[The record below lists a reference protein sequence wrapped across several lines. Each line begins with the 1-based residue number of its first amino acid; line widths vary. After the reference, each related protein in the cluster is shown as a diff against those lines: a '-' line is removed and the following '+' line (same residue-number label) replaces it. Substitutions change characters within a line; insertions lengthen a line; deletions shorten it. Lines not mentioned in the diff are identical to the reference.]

1 MEYKIYKNYGSREE
15 TKPSFLLGD
24 VFYKPSIGYFREHA
38 ATLII
43 EGDKYYLDGE
53 DEEVKDLLKLKL
65 EMHNG
70 KALARPGRGFYDEEA
85 KGFVELADISTPFD
99 HPEFKSAI
107 ENSID
112 AYGYTTVPPEAL
124 NMVQVSSL
132 EEAEKLRAEYLQSEE
147 AKV

>member
-1 MEYKIYKNYGSREE
+1 MEYRIYKNYDGEKEE
-15 TKPSFLLGD
+15 RPSFSLGQ
-24 VFYKPSIGYFREHA
+24 VFYEPDIDCYTEHA

-43 EGDKYYLDGE
+43 EGDKYHLEGG

-70 KALARPGRGFYDEEA
+70 KALARPGKGFYDEEA
-85 KGFVELADISTPFD
+85 RVFVELADISTPFD

-107 ENSID
+107 ENSVD
-112 AYGYTTVPPEAL
+112 VLGYTTISPEAL

-132 EEAEKLRAEYLQSEE
+132 EEAEKLRAEYLKSRERKQ
-147 AKV
+147 